1 MNAFLIKGKN
11 MANPKKTFYKINS
24 EGELDVIRR
33 TTCPEGWLIE
43 KPAFCSISKKK
54 PVQVLKSIE
63 KEIDNEELKKEVLR
77 LRQENLEL
85 REQLEKEKA
94 EVAAKETFKI
104 ESKFR
109 DRLEMENIEIERTSF
124 RSRQNK
130 RIEEEEY
137 YKIKNI
143 ANGLE
148 ARLQSANETI
158 ERMRQQ
164 HNHLKKNLF

>member
-1 MNAFLIKGKN
+1 

-24 EGELDVIRR
+24 EGELDIIRR
-33 TTCPEGWLIE
+33 TTYPEGWLIK

-54 PVQVLKSIE
+54 PVKVLKNIE
-63 KEIDNEELKKEVLR
+63 SEPGNEELKKEVLR

-85 REQLEKEKA
+85 REQLEKEKT
-94 EVAAKETFKI
+94 EAAARETSKI
-104 ESKFR
+104 ETKFR
-109 DRLEMENIEIERTSF
+109 ARLGIENLEVERTSF
-124 RSRQNK
+124 WSKQNNK
-130 RIEEEEY
+130 IDEDEY
-137 YKIKNI
+137 YRIKNI

-164 HNHLKKNLF
+164 HDNVKKNLF